1 MVKVLARSPHRTRR
15 TPWVFTAMLAAFIF
29 VLVACGTNP
38 ATTAAGS
45 GPATSAL
52 GPGLRMGPVELVTSD
67 LDGLQRFY
75 TEGVGLSIISSDEDD
90 AILGIEDTELLHLIA
105 ADSPDATPDDYTQA
119 GLYHS
124 AFLFDQEEEL
134 AAAVLRTATLTPAS
148 FQGSSD
154 HKVSKAFYFADPDG
168 NGVELYVD
176 TPESTW
182 EWNEGLVTM
191 GSAALDPNA
200 FITEHLG
207 NRAPATQASGVS
219 MGHVHL
225 RGGELTEAE
234 QFYED
239 GLGFAVSARSQGAIF
254 LAANGYHHHLAVNT
268 WSSSGADQRP
278 ETLGLQTVTVLVS
291 SATELES
298 LAARLSAINVP
309 FTSGTGT
316 LTTSD
321 PWGTQIRVRVTA

>member
-1 MVKVLARSPHRTRR
+1 
-15 TPWVFTAMLAAFIF
+15 MLAAFTF
-29 VLVACGTNP
+29 VLVSCGANP

-75 TEGVGLSIISSDEDD
+75 TEGVGLSIINSDGDD
-90 AILGIEDTELLHLIA
+90 VVLGIENTELFRLIA
-105 ADSPDATPDDYTQA
+105 ADSPDAAPDDYTQA

-134 AAAVLRTATLTPAS
+134 AAAVMRTATLTPAS

-154 HKVSKAFYFADPDG
+154 HKVSKAFYFADPEG

-176 TPESTW
+176 TPENAW
-182 EWNEGLVTM
+182 EWNDGLVTM

-207 NRAPATQASGVS
+207 NRAPAAQASGVS

-225 RGGELTEAE
+225 RGGDLTEAE
-234 QFYED
+234 RFYED

-268 WSSSGADQRP
+268 WSSSGASQRP
-278 ETLGLQTVTVLVS
+278 ETLGLRTVSVYVS
-291 SATELES
+291 SETELKA
-298 LAARLSAINVP
+298 LATRLTDIDAP
-309 FTSGTGT
+309 FESGTGT
-316 LTTSD
+316 LTSRD
-321 PWGTQIRVRVTA
+321 PWGTQIRVRVTS